1 MYNMTGGALSNKTI
15 NNMKKQGASSA
26 DINFATHTQHSTDAN
41 DVARHREYI
50 NRYNGGDPYR
60 ELNNWVMHPQSYQYG
75 YGSRSPQQIGMMMGQ
90 LPGPVYINGPSFGV
104 HPAMSPYVQFRSW

>member
-1 MYNMTGGALSNKTI
+1 MSNKTI
-15 NNMKKQGASSA
+15 QRMETGGASEA
-26 DINFATHTQHSTDAN
+26 DVAFARNTQYSTDAN

-75 YGSRSPQQIGMMMGQ
+75 YGARSPQQIGIMMSQ
-90 LPGPVYINGPSFGV
+90 LPGPVYLSGPSFTV
-104 HPAMSPYVQFRSW
+104 HPAMSPYVQFRPW